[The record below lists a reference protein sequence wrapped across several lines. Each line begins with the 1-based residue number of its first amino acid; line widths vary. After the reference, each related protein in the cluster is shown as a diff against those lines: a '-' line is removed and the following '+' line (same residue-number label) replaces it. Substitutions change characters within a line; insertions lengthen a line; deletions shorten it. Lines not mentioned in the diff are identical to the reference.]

1 MISAAIGDRLKV
13 TGSSI
18 AIVATGPMPGSTP
31 ISVPSR
37 QPIRHMM
44 MLNGTRASSCRRIV
58 TACSLKTSMKP
69 IARLP
74 KMPSMVVPVLPASG
88 SDRLR

>member
-1 MISAAIGDRLKV
+1 MINAAIGDRLKV

-31 ISVPSR
+31 INVPSR

-44 MLNGTRASSCRRIV
+44 MLNGSVIVMPPIV
-58 TACSLKTSMKP
+58 TACSLKTSMNW

-74 KMPSMVVPVLPASG
+74 KFLPWRPLA
-88 SDRLR
+88 DRTRLR

>member
-13 TGSSI
+13 TGSSM
-18 AIVATGPMPGSTP
+18 AMVATGPMPGSTP

-44 MLNGTRASSCRRIV
+44 MLKGTCCRVMPHMV
-58 TACSLKTSMKP
+58 TGCSLKTSMKP

-74 KMPSMVVPVLPASG
+74 KMPSMAPPIG